1 MKALISPGPSSQR
14 RFLFLACLPII
25 CFTRQSF
32 AQTTDLYEGSLDRGA
47 PRGTRVVEFSTT
59 GNRPPEIGVIP
70 KHLPFGDY
78 RGENGSKD
86 IADEQELVRYDFY
99 KLGNTAADGAV
110 ALCPKDKS
118 TSAAVELFA
127 VPDNA
132 PKSGPETPAYCTAIR
147 KSSKDLAKFKQTDN
161 AFTTTSTAA
170 ILGYYQVSRVLGDI
184 CEIEPAV
191 LRTMDI
197 EQHKRVVKM
206 AADLGIRGTVRK
218 SWDLFNRYY
227 ADPRGSS
234 VARTLFTNDFLQI
247 YGALE
252 KNTRGEEHYA
262 VWLGAGSNLSST
274 RAFQN
279 MADSRPVQAILGS
292 QGFTQVNVQALVAM
306 RDMSEMILLD
316 YLMAQSDRLTGG
328 NISDYSFTYYRDGD
342 KVKSVKT
349 SKTTDIPSGATK
361 VVVKKLTIK
370 DTDAGLLNT
379 NVFEK
384 KGYISQIS
392 HLHPDTFAR
401 LQTLATK
408 WRDDPTV
415 KEFFHR
421 ECTFSN
427 SQVSRF
433 EKYLLAAASTLQS
446 RLASGKLRLDLDLD
460 DYFAGVAPPPP
471 PPPPPPA
478 AHSKIDGIVG
488 QWEKGAVNTPADV
501 STVQRLLQTAAQ
513 KLNDPSLDPKGIDG
527 KIAHVASKSSTV
539 AAIQAFQ
546 TRSALEVTGLIEPAS
561 ETWTKLLAAAGET
574 VP

>member
-1 MKALISPGPSSQR
+1 MKALIPPGAGSQR
-14 RFLFLACLPII
+14 RFLFLACLPIA
-25 CFTRQSF
+25 FFARESA
-32 AQTTDLYEGSLDRGA
+32 AQTTDIYEGSLDRSA
-47 PRGTRVVEFSTT
+47 PRGTRIVEFSVP

-70 KHLPFGDY
+70 KHLQFGNY
-78 RGENGSKD
+78 GSKD
-86 IADEQELVRYDFY
+86 IADEQELIRYDFY

-127 VPDNA
+127 VPDSA
-132 PKSGPETPAYCTAIR
+132 PKSGPETAAYCTNIR

-170 ILGYYQVSRVLGDI
+170 ILGYYHVSRVLGDI

-206 AADLGIRGTVRK
+206 AADLAIHGTVRK

-227 ADPRGSS
+227 ANPRGSS

-247 YGALE
+247 YGALL

-262 VWLGAGSNLSST
+262 AWLAAGANLSST

-328 NISDYSFTYYRDGD
+328 NISDYATIYYQDQGQIKNTRKADN
-342 KVKSVKT
+342 V
-349 SKTTDIPSGATK
+349 PAGATSII
-361 VVVKKLTIK
+361 VKKLTIV
-370 DTDAGLLNT
+370 DTDAGLLNQ
-379 NVFEK
+379 NVFEQ
-384 KGYISQIS
+384 KGYLSSIS
-392 HLHPDTFAR
+392 HMHPKTFAR
-401 LQTLATK
+401 LVDFAQRWKT
-408 WRDDPTV
+408 DPSV
-415 KEFFHR
+415 KAFFHE

-427 SQVSRF
+427 AQLARF
-433 EKYLLAAASTLQS
+433 EKYLLNAATVLQS
-446 RLASGKLRLDLDLD
+446 RKDRGQLRLDLSLD
-460 DYFAGVAPPPP
+460 DFFGSHPPPP
-471 PPPPPPA
+471 
-478 AHSKIDGIVG
+478 D
-488 QWEKGAVNTPADV
+488 T
-501 STVQRLLQTAAQ
+501 
-513 KLNDPSLDPKGIDG
+513 
-527 KIAHVASKSSTV
+527 
-539 AAIQAFQ
+539 
-546 TRSALEVTGLIEPAS
+546 
-561 ETWTKLLAAAGET
+561 
-574 VP
+574 

>member
-1 MKALISPGPSSQR
+1 MKALIPSGAGSQR
-14 RFLFLACLPII
+14 RFLFLACLPIA
-25 CFTRQSF
+25 FFVRESV
-32 AQTTDLYEGSLDRGA
+32 AQTTDIYEGSLDRGA
-47 PRGTRVVEFSTT
+47 PRGARVVEFSTT

-70 KHLPFGDY
+70 KHLPFGNY

-86 IADEQELVRYDFY
+86 IADEQELIRYDFY
-99 KLGNTAADGAV
+99 KFGNTAADGAV

-132 PKSGPETPAYCTAIR
+132 PKSGLETAAYCTAIR

-170 ILGYYQVSRVLGDI
+170 ILGYYHVSRVLGDI

-262 VWLGAGSNLSST
+262 AWLGAGANLSST

-328 NISDYSFTYYRDGD
+328 NISDYATIYYQDQGQIKNTR
-342 KVKSVKT
+342 KAENV
-349 SKTTDIPSGATK
+349 PAGATP
-361 VVVKKLTIK
+361 VTVKKLTIV
-370 DTDAGLLNT
+370 DTDAGLLNQ
-379 NVFEK
+379 NVFEQ
-384 KGYISQIS
+384 KGYLNRI
-392 HLHPDTFAR
+392 LHMHPKTFAR
-401 LQTLATK
+401 LVDFAQRWKT
-408 WRDDPTV
+408 DPSV
-415 KEFFHR
+415 KAFFHE

-427 SQVSRF
+427 SQLARF
-433 EKYLLAAASTLQS
+433 EKYLLNAATVMQS
-446 RLASGKLRLDLDLD
+446 RKDRGQLRLDLSLD
-460 DYFAGVAPPPP
+460 DFFGSQPPPP
-471 PPPPPPA
+471 
-478 AHSKIDGIVG
+478 
-488 QWEKGAVNTPADV
+488 NT
-501 STVQRLLQTAAQ
+501 
-513 KLNDPSLDPKGIDG
+513 
-527 KIAHVASKSSTV
+527 
-539 AAIQAFQ
+539 
-546 TRSALEVTGLIEPAS
+546 
-561 ETWTKLLAAAGET
+561 
-574 VP
+574 

>member
-1 MKALISPGPSSQR
+1 MKALISPGTSSQR
-14 RFLFLACLPII
+14 RFLFLACFPII

-32 AQTTDLYEGSLDRGA
+32 AQTTDLYEGSLDRTA
-47 PRGTRVVEFSTT
+47 PRGTHTVESSVP
-59 GNRPPEIGVIP
+59 GNRPPEIGIVS
-70 KHLPFGDY
+70 KHLPFGNY
-78 RGENGSKD
+78 RGENASKD

-170 ILGYYQVSRVLGDI
+170 ILGYYHVSRVLGDI

-227 ADPRGSS
+227 ANPRGSS

-252 KNTRGEEHYA
+252 KNTRGEEHYSE
-262 VWLGAGSNLSST
+262 WLRVGSNLSST

-279 MADSRPVQAILGS
+279 MADSRPVPAILGS
-292 QGFTQVNVQALVAM
+292 RGFTQANVQDLVAM

-316 YLMAQSDRLTGG
+316 YLMAQSDWLTGG
-328 NISDYSFTYYRDGD
+328 NISDYATIYYQDQGQIKNTRNAD
-342 KVKSVKT
+342 KV
-349 SKTTDIPSGATK
+349 PAGATA
-361 VVVKKLTIK
+361 VTIKKLTIV
-370 DTDAGLLNT
+370 DTDAGLLNQ
-379 NVFEK
+379 NVFEQ
-384 KGYISQIS
+384 KGYLNRIS
-392 HLHPDTFAR
+392 HMHPDTFAR
-401 LQTLATK
+401 LVDFAQRWK
-408 WRDDPTV
+408 VDPSV
-415 KEFFHR
+415 KAFFHE

-427 SQVSRF
+427 SQLARF
-433 EKYLLAAASTLQS
+433 EKYLLNAATVLQS
-446 RLASGKLRLDLDLD
+446 RKDRGQLRLDLSLD
-460 DYFAGVAPPPP
+460 DFFGTQPPPP
-471 PPPPPPA
+471 NA
-478 AHSKIDGIVG
+478 
-488 QWEKGAVNTPADV
+488 
-501 STVQRLLQTAAQ
+501 
-513 KLNDPSLDPKGIDG
+513 
-527 KIAHVASKSSTV
+527 
-539 AAIQAFQ
+539 
-546 TRSALEVTGLIEPAS
+546 
-561 ETWTKLLAAAGET
+561 
-574 VP
+574 

>member
-1 MKALISPGPSSQR
+1 MKALISPGTSSQR
-14 RFLFLACLPII
+14 RFLFLACFPII

-32 AQTTDLYEGSLDRGA
+32 AQTTDLYEGSLDRTA
-47 PRGTRVVEFSTT
+47 PRGTHTVESSVP
-59 GNRPPEIGVIP
+59 GNRPPEIGIVS

-170 ILGYYQVSRVLGDI
+170 ILGYYHVSRVLGDI
-184 CEIEPAV
+184 CEIGPAV

-227 ADPRGSS
+227 ANPRGSS

-252 KNTRGEEHYA
+252 KNTRGEEHYSE
-262 VWLGAGSNLSST
+262 WLRVGSNLSST

-279 MADSRPVQAILGS
+279 MADSRPVPAILGS
-292 QGFTQVNVQALVAM
+292 RGFTQANVQDLVAM

-328 NISDYSFTYYRDGD
+328 NISDYATIYYQDQGQIKNTRKAD
-342 KVKSVKT
+342 KV
-349 SKTTDIPSGATK
+349 PAGATA
-361 VVVKKLTIK
+361 VTIKKLTIV
-370 DTDAGLLNT
+370 DTDAGLLNQ
-379 NVFEK
+379 NVFEQ
-384 KGYISQIS
+384 KGYLNRIS
-392 HLHPDTFAR
+392 HMHPDTFAR
-401 LQTLATK
+401 LVDFAQRWK
-408 WRDDPTV
+408 VDPSV
-415 KEFFHR
+415 KAFFHE

-427 SQVSRF
+427 SQLARF
-433 EKYLLAAASTLQS
+433 EKYLLNAATVLQS
-446 RLASGKLRLDLDLD
+446 RKDRGQLRLDLSLD
-460 DYFAGVAPPPP
+460 DFFGTQPPPP
-471 PPPPPPA
+471 NA
-478 AHSKIDGIVG
+478 
-488 QWEKGAVNTPADV
+488 
-501 STVQRLLQTAAQ
+501 
-513 KLNDPSLDPKGIDG
+513 
-527 KIAHVASKSSTV
+527 
-539 AAIQAFQ
+539 
-546 TRSALEVTGLIEPAS
+546 
-561 ETWTKLLAAAGET
+561 
-574 VP
+574 